1 MSESMERGL
10 TRRSFLKAGAVAAGG
25 AWAGTLVA
33 PAAAEEAVAQ
43 GAVVQG
49 MEGEAVADGDE
60 VFHSCCRPN
69 CFNACRLDVH
79 VREGKVVKVGPGE
92 QPLEFNKRICLRGLT
107 HVESIYHPDRV
118 LHPLRR
124 VDGTERGAGTWEEV
138 TWDEALTEIAE
149 KIGRLRADHGDS
161 SIFRL
166 ACSGN
171 YGAINGAYID
181 KLFNKINAGTVSAAL
196 DMGNFYG
203 IMRVYG
209 MAGLWPAN
217 DPRDMVNAKTIFL
230 WGNNITDAQIHD
242 WHFLAD
248 AIEAG
253 AKVVCIDP
261 VFTQAAAKSHMYVPI
276 RPGTDTALE
285 MGMMY
290 TMLDEG
296 LQDDDFIMGHT
307 CAPFLV
313 DAATGLFVR
322 SSALTGKEDDNDY
335 VVWDRAS
342 GAAKAL
348 TDATDPAMEWSGTA
362 LEGVEASTA
371 FTLLKAEIMQWDP
384 ETASAVCDVPAA
396 TIRELARLACDG
408 PVTHRCGWGA
418 QAYDN
423 GLHPYHA
430 GATMAALAG
439 QLGFP
444 GANYATA
451 NWTYFAN
458 ANPTLDAVDTQ
469 VTSPSIASTYFADVV
484 ASQSYLGAPVSPKAL
499 WISRG
504 NPLCTW
510 VDTNSWINEVLPEME
525 LVVTCD
531 SMMTD
536 TARYSDFVLPTAH
549 WFEYEDIVTQGNYYS
564 LIHSEKVVEPL
575 GEALPDTQIVQRLA
589 EKMGIEGLYIPEDEW
604 LRSYLDAP
612 GNAEAGITYDNLVE
626 QGVVRYMPDPF
637 MLWQG
642 GNFYTPSGRVEFYV
656 EKPTVYGVSPKM
668 MEADLEREHLPHYF
682 PPREAMTEA
691 GSEFPFQLMSER
703 PRFRVHGQFARN
715 KILRELDPEPTVKMN
730 PADAE
735 GLGLTEG
742 DYVECYNG
750 RGNVVA
756 KLVTSEAI
764 RPGVVRYAK
773 SWQMDQHKA
782 GGFSAPLSRETD
794 AVLVNQSFMDCAVN
808 VRKWEE

>member
-1 MSESMERGL
+1 MLNTVGSGL
-10 TRRSFLKAGAVAAGG
+10 TRRNFLKASAIAAGG
-25 AWAGTLVA
+25 AWAGSLVTTA
-33 PAAAEEAVAQ
+33 KADETPMIE
-43 GAVVQG
+43 G
-49 MEGEAVADGDE
+49 MEGTAVADTDE
-60 VFHSCCRPN
+60 IFHSCCRPN
-69 CFNACRLDVH
+69 CFNACKLKVH

-92 QPLEFNKRICLRGLT
+92 QPIETNKRICLRGLT

-124 VDGTERGAGTWEEV
+124 VDGTERGAGQWEEV
-138 TWDEALTEIAE
+138 TWDEALTEIAT
-149 KIGRLRADHGDS
+149 KIGQLRQDFGDS
-161 SIFRL
+161 SIFRIS
-166 ACSGN
+166 CSGN
-171 YGAINGAYID
+171 YGAINGAYTN
-181 KLFNKINAGTVSAAL
+181 KLFNKINAGTVSSSL
-196 DMGNFYG
+196 DMGNFYS
-203 IMRVYG
+203 IMRVFG

-217 DPRDMVNAKTIFL
+217 DPRDLVNAKNIFL
-230 WGNNITDAQIHD
+230 WGNNITDAQLHD
-242 WHFLAD
+242 WHYLAD
-248 AIEAG
+248 AKEAG
-253 AKVVCIDP
+253 AKVICIDP
-261 VFTQAAAKSHMYVPI
+261 VFTQVAAKSDMFVPI
-276 RPGTDTALE
+276 KPGTDTALE
-285 MGMMY
+285 LGMMY
-290 TMLDEG
+290 TILDED
-296 LQDDDFIMGHT
+296 LQDGTFILEHT

-313 DAATGLFVR
+313 DAATGLFMR
-322 SSALTGKEDDNDY
+322 SAALTGNEEDADY
-335 VVWDRAS
+335 VVWDS
-342 GAAKAL
+342 DTQAATAL
-348 TDATDPAMEWSGTA
+348 AEAKNPAVEWSGEA
-362 LEGVEASTA
+362 LPGIEANTA

-384 ETASAVCDVPAA
+384 ETASAVCDVPAD

-458 ANPTLDAVDTQ
+458 ANPTLDAVDTEL
-469 VTSPSIASTYFADVV
+469 TSPTIASTYFPDVV
-484 ASQSYLGAPVSPKAL
+484 MAQSYLGAPISPKAL
-499 WISRG
+499 WIFCG

-510 VDTNSWINEVLPEME
+510 VDTNAWLNDVLPQME

-536 TARYSDFVLPTAH
+536 TARYSDFVLPVAH
-549 WFEYEDIVTQGNYYS
+549 WFEYEDIVVQGNYYS

-575 GEALPDTQIVQRLA
+575 GEALPDSQIVQLLA
-589 EKMGIEGLYIPEDEW
+589 KKMGYDDLFLPESEW

-612 GNAEAGITYDNLVE
+612 GNAEAGLTYDNLVQQE
-626 QGVVRYMPDPF
+626 VLRYMPDPF
-637 MLWQG
+637 LLWQG

-656 EKPTVYGVSPKM
+656 ENPTVYGVSPKM
-668 MEADLEREHLPHYF
+668 LEADLERERLPHYF
-682 PPREAMTEA
+682 PPREAITDDNA
-691 GSEFPFQLMSER
+691 EFPFQLMSER
-703 PRFRVHGQFARN
+703 PRYRVHGQFAYN

-735 GLGLTEG
+735 TTGLAEG
-742 DYVECYNG
+742 DYVECYNNHG
-750 RGNVVA
+750 HVVA

-764 RPGVVRYAK
+764 RPRVIRYAK

-782 GGFSAPLSRETD
+782 GGFSEPLSRETD